1 MKRVQILLER
11 ERERE
16 REREKRNVPQ
26 LYGTVDVKVLTRLK
40 ELKFA
45 ALDLVKSLRQE

>member
-1 MKRVQILLER
+1 MQILLE
-11 ERERE
+11 
-16 REREKRNVPQ
+16 KSNVLQ
-26 LYGTVDVKVLTRLK
+26 LHVTIDVKVLTRLK

>member
-1 MKRVQILLER
+1 MQILLE
-11 ERERE
+11 
-16 REREKRNVPQ
+16 KNNVLQ
-26 LYGTVDVKVLTRLK
+26 LHVTVDVKVLTRLK

>member
-1 MKRVQILLER
+1 MKRMQILLE
-11 ERERE
+11 
-16 REREKRNVPQ
+16 KSNVLQ
-26 LYGTVDVKVLTRLK
+26 LHVAVDVKVLTRLK